1 MYKSNLASKLLKGDY
16 WVLTRPL
23 SYLENGTTSGFSL
36 YIPPG
41 YLIEKPYLPFWLR
54 VLTPSK
60 YEDCAIM
67 YIYMLET
74 RTIFHNKK
82 PVAIEKKGC
91 DIIFLDMLEKKGL
104 TRLYISLVRLSL
116 KFFRATKQNSPVYLL
131 RKNAVEFY
139 IRKKAK
145 MDGYYS

>member
-23 SYLENGTTSGFSL
+23 SYLENGTTSGFNL

-41 YLIEKPYLPFWLR
+41 FLVEKPLLNSYFNLLI
-54 VLTPSK
+54 PSK
-60 YEDCAIM
+60 YKDCLIM

-104 TRLYISLVRLSL
+104 ARLYVSLVRLSL

-139 IRKKAK
+139 IRGKARIE
-145 MDGYYS
+145 GYYS

>member
-1 MYKSNLASKLLKGDY
+1 MYKSIMAEKLLGRDFYIVTK
-16 WVLTRPL
+16 PL
-23 SYLENGTTSGFSL
+23 LYLENNNTSGFNL
-36 YIPPG
+36 YVPPG
-41 YLIEKPYLPFWLR
+41 FLVEKPLLNSYFNLLI
-54 VLTPSK
+54 PSK
-60 YEDCAIM
+60 YKDCLIM

-139 IRKKAK
+139 IREKAK

>member
-54 VLTPSK
+54 VLIPSR

-67 YIYMLET
+67 YIYLQET
-74 RTIFHNKK
+74 RSIFYNKK
-82 PVAIEKKGC
+82 PFAIENKAC
-91 DIIFLDMLEKKGL
+91 DMLFIDMLEKAGYNRILLKVME
-104 TRLYISLVRLSL
+104 RLLKLFRLRRQSNP
-116 KFFRATKQNSPVYLL
+116 AYLL

-139 IRKKAK
+139 LREKAK
-145 MDGYYS
+145 LNGYYD

>member
-54 VLTPSK
+54 VLIPSK

-67 YIYMLET
+67 YIYMHET
-74 RTIFHNKK
+74 RSIFYNKK
-82 PVAIEKKGC
+82 PFAIENKAC
-91 DIIFLDMLEKKGL
+91 DMLFIDMLEKKGL
-104 TRLYISLVRLSL
+104 SRLYISLVRLSL

-139 IRKKAK
+139 IREKAK
-145 MDGYYS
+145 IDGCYS

>member
-139 IRKKAK
+139 IREKAK